1 MRRRV
6 ARVRVEVQ
14 RDRVRVARGAH
25 ARVARKER
33 PARHEHRRR
42 DGLARRACERDLV
55 ADLGV
60 LAALEAFARH
70 VRRSRRG
77 DAVED
82 GRGREK
88 TVSQRRVV
96 RRRDHARRV
105 ERAGSAGRALRTRGA
120 RRPGRSRRP
129 RRSGQSLRSRR
140 PGQSLR
146 SGRTGRSGRARGA
159 LRPRPARGTD
169 RQRAGARR
177 ERDVGSRHERQ
188 VSALAVQAV
197 DDAERRVVAVRV
209 EDEVAARHAEGDRD
223 RSGRAQG
230 HDGRVG
236 DDVTREEV
244 ERRDRRERATR
255 GIQREESRADWIDGR
270 RVQRDRLRVRRN
282 VAETDERVRP
292 HRRGGQEPALQGSS
306 VSARV
311 DEAAR
316 RDGDERKRGCGG
328 PGGKRLAASR
338 GIRGGRRREEGGR
351 DPGGRPLLERIG
363 GSGGRGGSQCEREQ
377 NRRRQSAFRGHSFS

>member
-1 MRRRV
+1 MSNVPV
-6 ARVRVEVQ
+6 APV
-14 RDRVRVARGAH
+14 G
-25 ARVARKER
+25 
-33 PARHEHRRR
+33 PA
-42 DGLARRACERDLV
+42 D
-55 ADLGV
+55 
-60 LAALEAFARH
+60 
-70 VRRSRRG
+70 
-77 DAVED
+77 
-82 GRGREK
+82 
-88 TVSQRRVV
+88 
-96 RRRDHARRV
+96 
-105 ERAGSAGRALRTRGA
+105 RGA

-129 RRSGQSLRSRR
+129 RRSGQSEVRR

-282 VAETDERVRP
+282 VAEDRRACTSAPSRRAGTRPARQSPFPRVSTRRHGVTATNGSGVVEGPAASAWRP
-292 HRRGGQEPALQGSS
+292 PAAFAAAGGAKKEGATQVDGPCSSASAARAAGAAVS
-306 VSARV
+306 VSANRTDV
-311 DEAAR
+311 VKARFEATVSPDESA
-316 RDGDERKRGCGG
+316 E
-328 PGGKRLAASR
+328 
-338 GIRGGRRREEGGR
+338 
-351 DPGGRPLLERIG
+351 
-363 GSGGRGGSQCEREQ
+363 GRGPAPLGMPLARCDPRH
-377 NRRRQSAFRGHSFS
+377 RRLGKQRFARARHAPSAKPWQ